1 MQQTNV
7 MDWYLNVVKQYT
19 VFTGRA
25 GRQEFWMFQLI
36 NFGIALAISVVGG
49 ILGLEI
55 LSTLYSLAI
64 FLPSLAVLVRRLHD
78 TSRSGWW
85 ALIGLV
91 PVLGWIALIVL
102 AALEST
108 PGPNQYGAPVTP
120 SVVS

>member
-36 NFGIALAISVVGG
+36 NFGIALAISVVGN

-108 PGPNQYGAPVTP
+108 PGPTSMARL
-120 SVVS
+120 